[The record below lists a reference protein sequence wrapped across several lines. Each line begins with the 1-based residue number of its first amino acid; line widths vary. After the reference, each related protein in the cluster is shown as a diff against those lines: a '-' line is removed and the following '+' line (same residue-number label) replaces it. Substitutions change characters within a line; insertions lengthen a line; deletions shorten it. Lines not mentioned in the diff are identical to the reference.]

1 MFMHFGA
8 YSQLE
13 GVYTRPDGTTCR
25 NAEWIKRA
33 CDIPMAQYE
42 QFAAQFNPASFN
54 ATQIV
59 NLAKVAGQRYIVQTA
74 KHHEGYAMWPTKANT
89 WNLRDHSSFSKERDI
104 LAEMKAAADTAGI
117 K

>member
-1 MFMHFGA
+1 M
-8 YSQLE
+8 
-13 GVYTRPDGTTCR
+13 
-25 NAEWIKRA
+25 
-33 CDIPMAQYE
+33 
-42 QFAAQFNPASFN
+42 
-54 ATQIV
+54 
-59 NLAKVAGQRYIVQTA
+59 NLAKAAGQRYIVQTA